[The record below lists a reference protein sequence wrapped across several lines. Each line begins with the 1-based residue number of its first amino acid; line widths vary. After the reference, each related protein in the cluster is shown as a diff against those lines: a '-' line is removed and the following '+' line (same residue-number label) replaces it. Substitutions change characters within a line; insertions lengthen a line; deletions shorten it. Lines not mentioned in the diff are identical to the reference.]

1 MVVSR
6 VYGCSDISML
16 WHFFSKA
23 LILLEFAIRGN
34 FQEFQGVKK
43 FLQKYRYIRAT
54 FLEGQKLMT

>member
-1 MVVSR
+1 
-6 VYGCSDISML
+6 ML

-43 FLQKYRYIRAT
+43 FLQKYSSLKICSLTWLSIFMPIKIY
-54 FLEGQKLMT
+54 LNEH